1 MHKGN
6 YRLFAAVAA
15 FCVVTA
21 LVAGCR
27 TSPFSGLP
35 SHIKTVEVHIF
46 QNKTM
51 YKSIEA
57 WLTRDIID
65 AINADPRIRVSSHNG
80 DALITGEIVSV
91 DRSTLRETTTNEP
104 GTVQITITARFS
116 FYDNVKRR
124 YIIEDMTVRSS
135 DIGMSPGI
143 YEASRGGNSEQGER
157 GAANQ
162 LAGEIV
168 RRTVGMW

>member
-1 MHKGN
+1 MRLGK
-6 YRLFAAVAA
+6 YRLFAALAALAVAA
-15 FCVVTA
+15 SV
-21 LVAGCR
+21 VAGCR

-51 YKSIEA
+51 YKSVEA
-57 WLTRDIID
+57 WITRDIID
-65 AINADPRIRVSSHNG
+65 AINADPRVRVSSRNG
-80 DALITGEIVSV
+80 DALITGEILAVN
-91 DRSTLRETTTNEP
+91 RHTLRETAINEP
-104 GTVQITITARFS
+104 GTVQISITARFS
-116 FYDNVKRR
+116 FYDNVQRR
-124 YIIEDMTVRSS
+124 YIIEDMTLRSA
-135 DIGMSPGI
+135 DFGMSPGI
-143 YEASRGGNSEQGER
+143 YESSRGDNSEQGER